1 MIKHRLKVKRAKRQL
16 FHPSLG
22 FTLLELV
29 VALAIFALISVFAY
43 RALDLV
49 LDTRAKVTAEGK
61 KWRDITLLF
70 TRLEQDLSRLA
81 NRPVRD
87 SRDLVS
93 PALLGEPVAVGEDD
107 AQLAFTRMG
116 LEGQSGVLNDV
127 QRLGYR
133 LRNGKVEMLIWSV
146 LDQAPRTR
154 PEVESVLSG
163 VKTME
168 LRYLGAD
175 GAWWP
180 LWPKPGAPGELPRAL
195 EVTLELMSGERMS
208 RFFAL

>member
-1 MIKHRLKVKRAKRQL
+1 MKKI
-16 FHPSLG
+16 PSG

-49 LDTRAKVTAEGK
+49 LETRIKVTAEGK

-70 TRLEQDLSRLA
+70 TRMEQDMSRLA

-87 SRDLVS
+87 SRDLLS
-93 PALLGEPVAVGEDD
+93 PALIGEPVPVGEDD
-107 AQLAFTRMG
+107 AQLAFTRLG
-116 LEGQSGVLNDV
+116 LEGQSGVLGDV

-133 LRNGKVEMLIWSV
+133 LKNGKVEMLVWPV

-154 PEVESVLSG
+154 PEAETLLSG
-163 VKTME
+163 VKGME
-168 LRYLGAD
+168 IRYLGAE
-175 GAWWP
+175 GTWWTR
-180 LWPKPGAPGELPRAL
+180 WPKPGAPGELPRAL
-195 EVTLELMSGERMS
+195 EITLELPSGERMS
-208 RFFAL
+208 RLFAL

>member
-1 MIKHRLKVKRAKRQL
+1 VKKI
-16 FHPSLG
+16 PSG

-49 LDTRAKVTAEGK
+49 LETRIKVTAEGK

-70 TRLEQDLSRLA
+70 TRMEQDMSRLA

-87 SRDLVS
+87 SRDLLS
-93 PALLGEPVAVGEDD
+93 PALIGEPVPVGEDD
-107 AQLAFTRMG
+107 AQLAFTRLG
-116 LEGQSGVLNDV
+116 LEGQSGVLGDV

-133 LRNGKVEMLIWSV
+133 LKNGKVEMLVWPV

-154 PEVESVLSG
+154 PEAETLLSG
-163 VKTME
+163 VKGME
-168 LRYLGAD
+168 IRYLGAE
-175 GAWWP
+175 GTWWTR
-180 LWPKPGAPGELPRAL
+180 WPKPGAPGELPRAL
-195 EVTLELMSGERMS
+195 EITLELPSGERMS
-208 RFFAL
+208 RLFAL

>member
-1 MIKHRLKVKRAKRQL
+1 MKKI
-16 FHPSLG
+16 PSG

-49 LDTRAKVTAEGK
+49 LETRIKVTAEGK

-70 TRLEQDLSRLA
+70 TRMEQDMSRLA

-87 SRDLVS
+87 SRDLLS
-93 PALLGEPVAVGEDD
+93 PALIGEPVPVGEDD

-116 LEGQSGVLNDV
+116 LEGQSGVLGDV

-133 LRNGKVEMLIWSV
+133 LKNGKVEMLVWPV

-154 PEVESVLSG
+154 PEAETLLSG
-163 VKTME
+163 VKGME
-168 LRYLGAD
+168 IRYLGAE
-175 GAWWP
+175 GTWWTR
-180 LWPKPGAPGELPRAL
+180 WPKPGVPGELPRAL
-195 EVTLELMSGERMS
+195 EITLELPSGERMS
-208 RFFAL
+208 RLFAL

>member
-1 MIKHRLKVKRAKRQL
+1 MRH
-16 FHPSLG
+16 SSG

-29 VALAIFALISVFAY
+29 VALAIFALISAFSY

-49 LDTRAKVTAEGK
+49 LDTRAKVTAESK

-70 TRLEQDLSRLA
+70 TRLEQDMSRLA

-87 SRDLVS
+87 SRDLLS
-93 PALLGEPVAVGEDD
+93 PALLGEPVVAGEDE

-116 LEGQSGVLNDV
+116 LEGQSGALNDA
-127 QRLGYR
+127 QRAGYR
-133 LRNGKVEMLIWSV
+133 LRDGKVEMLVWPV

-154 PEVESVLSG
+154 PEAEAVLDG
-163 VKTME
+163 VKALE
-168 LRYLGAD
+168 IRYLGAE

-180 LWPKPGAPGELPRAL
+180 RWPKPGAPGELPRAL
-195 EVTLELMSGERMS
+195 EVTLELMSGERVS
-208 RFFAL
+208 RLFAL

>member
-1 MIKHRLKVKRAKRQL
+1 MKR
-16 FHPSLG
+16 PSLG

-29 VALAIFALISVFAY
+29 VALAIFALISAFSY

-49 LDTRAKVTAEGK
+49 LDTRATVTAEGK

-70 TRLEQDLSRLA
+70 ARLEQDMSRLA

-87 SRDLVS
+87 SRDLLS
-93 PALLGEPVAVGEDD
+93 PALLGEPVAAGEDE

-116 LEGQSGVLNDV
+116 LEGQSGALNDV
-127 QRLGYR
+127 QRVGYR
-133 LRNGKVEMLIWSV
+133 LRDGKVEMLVWPV

-154 PEVESVLSG
+154 PEAEAVLDG
-163 VKTME
+163 VKALE
-168 LRYLGAD
+168 IRYLGAE

-180 LWPKPGAPGELPRAL
+180 RWPKPGAPGELPRAL
-195 EVTLELMSGERMS
+195 EVTLELMSGERVS
-208 RFFAL
+208 RLFAL

>member
-1 MIKHRLKVKRAKRQL
+1 VKKL
-16 FHPSLG
+16 PSG

-70 TRLEQDLSRLA
+70 ARLEQDLSRLA
-81 NRPVRD
+81 NRSVRD
-87 SRDLVS
+87 SRDLPA

-107 AQLAFTRMG
+107 AQFAFTRMG

-133 LRNGKVEMLIWSV
+133 LRDGKVEMLVWPV

-163 VKTME
+163 VKAME
-168 LRYLGAD
+168 IRYLGAE
-175 GAWWP
+175 GTWWP
-180 LWPKPGAPGELPRAL
+180 RWPKPGAPGELPRAL

-208 RFFAL
+208 RLFAL

>member
-1 MIKHRLKVKRAKRQL
+1 VKKI
-16 FHPSLG
+16 PSG

-49 LDTRAKVTAEGK
+49 LETRIKVTAEGK

-70 TRLEQDLSRLA
+70 TRMEQDMSRLA

-87 SRDLVS
+87 SRDLLS
-93 PALLGEPVAVGEDD
+93 PALIGEPVPVGEDD

-116 LEGQSGVLNDV
+116 LEGQSGVLGDV

-133 LRNGKVEMLIWSV
+133 LKNGKVEMLVWPV

-154 PEVESVLSG
+154 PEAETLVSG
-163 VKTME
+163 VKGME
-168 LRYLGAD
+168 IRYLGAE
-175 GAWWP
+175 GTWWTR
-180 LWPKPGAPGELPRAL
+180 WPKPGAPGELPRAL
-195 EVTLELMSGERMS
+195 EITLELPSGERMS
-208 RFFAL
+208 RLFAL

>member
-1 MIKHRLKVKRAKRQL
+1 MKKI
-16 FHPSLG
+16 PSG

-49 LDTRAKVTAEGK
+49 LETRIKVTAEGK

-70 TRLEQDLSRLA
+70 TRMEQDMSRLA

-87 SRDLVS
+87 SRDLLS
-93 PALLGEPVAVGEDD
+93 PALIGEPVPVGEDD

-116 LEGQSGVLNDV
+116 LEGQSGVLGDV

-133 LRNGKVEMLIWSV
+133 LKNGKVEMLVWPV

-154 PEVESVLSG
+154 PEAETLVSG
-163 VKTME
+163 VKGME
-168 LRYLGAD
+168 IRYLGAE
-175 GAWWP
+175 GTWWTR
-180 LWPKPGAPGELPRAL
+180 WPKPGAPGELPRAL
-195 EVTLELMSGERMS
+195 EITLELPSGERMS
-208 RFFAL
+208 RLFAL